1 MKIGEYGFMGNNEE
15 NLLEI
20 IVNSGEAKSLAF
32 EAIQLAK
39 KGQHEEAQEKL
50 KEAAKVQMDAH
61 KAQTL
66 LLTQEAGG
74 EQTPFSMLL
83 VHAQDHLMNSITFV
97 DLAKEVVELYRR
109 L

>member
-1 MKIGEYGFMGNNEE
+1 MENNEE

-39 KGQHEEAQEKL
+39 KGQMDDAKERL
-50 KEAAKVQMDAH
+50 DEAAKVHIEAH
-61 KAQTL
+61 KAQTE
-66 LLTQEAGG
+66 LLTQEANG
-74 EQTPFSMLL
+74 EKTPFSMLL

-97 DLAKEVVELYRR
+97 DLAKEVVELYGR
-109 L
+109 LK